1 MTRTD
6 HPWRRALAAYAHPR
20 VAAMLFLGFSSGLP
34 FLLVFGTLSYW
45 LAEAGI
51 DRAKIGYLSWVGLA
65 YGFKFVWSPLV
76 DRLPLPWLSRR
87 LGQRRAWLLLSQI
100 VVAAGLW
107 GLAQADPAIDLA
119 AAVAFALLAAF
130 ASATQD
136 IALDAWRI
144 EAVEVTRQGAMAASY
159 QTGYRLAM
167 IVSGAGA
174 LAIVAATDPSRA
186 YEFAPWQTAYRV
198 MAGLMLVGVLATLSI
213 GEPTPDT
220 RAASRSQEACAR
232 AWLAR
237 HGVSGTPLALAAWFH
252 GAVLSPFA
260 DFVGRFRWHGVVI
273 LSLIASYRISDVV
286 MGVMSNVFYQEMGF
300 TPGEVATVSK
310 VYGVIMTLAGAGL
323 GGLLVARLG
332 VMRTL
337 LLGAVASAATNLLFV
352 WLVGR
357 GHDVGALVFT
367 VSADNLS
374 AGIASSAFVAYLSAL
389 VNQAYS
395 ATQYA
400 LFSSLMALLPKLLAG
415 FSGWFVDVYGWATF
429 FAATAALGVP
439 VVGLVILAARTQRR
453 ADA

>member
-6 HPWRRALAAYAHPR
+6 HPWRSAFAAYAHPR
-20 VAAMLFLGFSSGLP
+20 VAAMLFLGFSAGLP

-45 LAEAGI
+45 LAEAGV

-100 VVAAGLW
+100 AVAAGLW

-119 AAVAFALLAAF
+119 ATVAFALLAAF

-198 MAGLMLVGVLATLSI
+198 MAGLMLVGVLATLAV

-220 RAASRSQEACAR
+220 RSASRSQEARAR

-273 LSLIASYRISDVV
+273 LGLIACYRISDVV

-300 TPGEVATVSK
+300 TPAEVATVSK

-439 VVGLVILAARTQRR
+439 VVVLVILAARTPRS